1 MIITDKEQLNKVCK
15 PCESIEEGEEK
26 LLIDSIETV
35 SEEDWPDN
43 SNKRTMDSFTPD
55 VVKDYDRD
63 FDNAMEEM
71 ETKEMFN
78 MKRGDPYAEG
88 TD

>member
-1 MIITDKEQLNKVCK
+1 MLDATKYMNRLRVIVAGVDELVYMNKSEQLDY
-15 PCESIEEGEEK
+15 
-26 LLIDSIETV
+26 LLNRV
-35 SEEDWPDN
+35 
-43 SNKRTMDSFTPD
+43 KD
-55 VVKDYDRD
+55 VVKDYDKD

-88 TD
+88 TG

>member
-1 MIITDKEQLNKVCK
+1 MIDATKYMNRLRLIVLGVDELVYMNKSEQLDY
-15 PCESIEEGEEK
+15 
-26 LLIDSIETV
+26 LLNRV
-35 SEEDWPDN
+35 
-43 SNKRTMDSFTPD
+43 KD

-71 ETKEMFN
+71 EVKEMLN

-88 TD
+88 TG

>member
-1 MIITDKEQLNKVCK
+1 MLDATKYINRLRVVIKGADELQYHKDWEKFDYLYHRVNDII
-15 PCESIEEGEEK
+15 
-26 LLIDSIETV
+26 
-35 SEEDWPDN
+35 
-43 SNKRTMDSFTPD
+43 
-55 VVKDYDRD
+55 KDYDKD

-88 TD
+88 TG

>member
-1 MIITDKEQLNKVCK
+1 MLDATKYMNRLRVYLKGADEMLYMKDWEKFDYLYHRVNDII
-15 PCESIEEGEEK
+15 
-26 LLIDSIETV
+26 
-35 SEEDWPDN
+35 
-43 SNKRTMDSFTPD
+43 
-55 VVKDYDRD
+55 KDYDKD

-88 TD
+88 TG

>member
-1 MIITDKEQLNKVCK
+1 MLDATKYMNRLRVVIKGADEMLYMKDWEKFDYLYNRVNDII
-15 PCESIEEGEEK
+15 
-26 LLIDSIETV
+26 
-35 SEEDWPDN
+35 
-43 SNKRTMDSFTPD
+43 
-55 VVKDYDRD
+55 KDYDKD

-88 TD
+88 TG

>member
-1 MIITDKEQLNKVCK
+1 MLDATKYINRLRLIVLGVDELVYMNKSEQLDY
-15 PCESIEEGEEK
+15 
-26 LLIDSIETV
+26 LLNRV
-35 SEEDWPDN
+35 
-43 SNKRTMDSFTPD
+43 KD

-71 ETKEMFN
+71 EVKEMLN

-88 TD
+88 TG

>member
-1 MIITDKEQLNKVCK
+1 MLDATKYMNRLRLIVLGVDELVYMNKSEQLDY
-15 PCESIEEGEEK
+15 
-26 LLIDSIETV
+26 LLNRV
-35 SEEDWPDN
+35 
-43 SNKRTMDSFTPD
+43 KD

-71 ETKEMFN
+71 EVKEMLN

-88 TD
+88 TG

>member
-1 MIITDKEQLNKVCK
+1 MNKSEQLDY
-15 PCESIEEGEEK
+15 
-26 LLIDSIETV
+26 LLNRV
-35 SEEDWPDN
+35 
-43 SNKRTMDSFTPD
+43 KD
-55 VVKDYDRD
+55 VVKDYDKD

-88 TD
+88 TG

>member
-1 MIITDKEQLNKVCK
+1 MLDATKYINRLRVIIN
-15 PCESIEEGEEK
+15 EEADRRK
-26 LLIDSIETV
+26 FV
-35 SEEDWPDN
+35 SRVE
-43 SNKRTMDSFTPD
+43 D
-55 VVKDYDRD
+55 VVRDYDRD
-63 FDNAMEEM
+63 FDKAMEEM